1 MFPGPFVTILLL
13 KRKSGANQHIFQR
26 ITHSVHQVV
35 EIINGSVDLGPELI
49 FSPRYSLKFQ

>member
-35 EIINGSVDLGPELI
+35 EIINGGVDLGPELI
-49 FSPRYSLKFQ
+49 FSPSIV